1 MKALKTALL
10 GAILIMCISS
20 CGNSEPVAVET
31 TVATTTT
38 ISYGKDCNKVVADK
52 LSLLNNDVE
61 VAWENAT
68 DNGGTPSRSE
78 YVAKVSALR
87 DLRSYVRKLDIPTV
101 SIEQSVFVN
110 VIDEY
115 LDAYNA
121 YWESGKRDL
130 SVNNY
135 ITDMNDASS
144 DFYRAFWE
152 VCPMRSA

>member
-10 GAILIMCISS
+10 GVILVMGISS
-20 CGNSEPVAVET
+20 CGNSKPVAVET
-31 TVATTTT
+31 TTTT

-52 LSLLNNDVE
+52 LSLLADDVE
-61 VAWENAT
+61 VAWKNAS
-68 DNGGTPSRSE
+68 GVPSRSK

-87 DLRSYVRKLDIPTV
+87 DLRSYVRTLDIPTV
-101 SIEQSVFVN
+101 SIEQSFFVN

-121 YWESGKRDL
+121 YWESGRRDL

-135 ITDMNDASS
+135 ITDMTDASS

>member
-10 GAILIMCISS
+10 GAILIMGISS

-31 TVATTTT
+31 TIATTTT
-38 ISYGKDCNKVVADK
+38 ISYGKDCNKVVAEK
-52 LSLLNNDVE
+52 ISLLADDVE
-61 VAWENAT
+61 ASWENAT
-68 DNGGTPSRSE
+68 DNGGVPSRSE
-78 YVAKVSALR
+78 YEAKVSALR
-87 DLRSYVRKLDIPTV
+87 DLRSYVRKLDIPTM
-101 SIEQSVFVN
+101 SIQQSVFVN

-121 YWESGKRDL
+121 YWESERRDL

-135 ITDMNDASS
+135 ITDVNDAAS